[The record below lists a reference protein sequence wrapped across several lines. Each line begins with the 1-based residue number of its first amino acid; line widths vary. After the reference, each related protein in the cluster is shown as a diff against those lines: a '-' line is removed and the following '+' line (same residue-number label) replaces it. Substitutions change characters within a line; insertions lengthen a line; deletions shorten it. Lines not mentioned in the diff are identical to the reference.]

1 MMSRLS
7 VAGRMVILGAALA
20 ATPSLAQQQ
29 DEKVVPVH
37 EEPRH
42 RLVFDSPVARVLDI
56 QIPPGDTTLF
66 HTHSNPILY
75 VNMSS
80 SQTRSQTLGREWG
93 GGEAAAAKPPS
104 GSGEMSISMPGV
116 GAATSKPIVL
126 TPAAPAPARAN
137 RMNSVTSYAQQPLT
151 HRVNNVGQTLFRLI
165 GIINRTDGDPSI
177 DPSADFA
184 SKPEVDN
191 RWLRGYRS
199 PLDLTAA
206 KHQHANPTVIVLV
219 RGRAIVNTGKD
230 LPLDALGAF
239 AFIEGGV
246 AHSVRGVKGD
256 GIDPNEIV
264 EIEVRR
270 PRS

>member
-7 VAGRMVILGAALA
+7 VAGRMVILGASLA

-80 SQTRSQTLGREWG
+80 SQTRSQTLGQEWS
-93 GGEAAAAKPPS
+93 GGEAAARPAPRPP
-104 GSGEMSISMPGV
+104 
-116 GAATSKPIVL
+116 GAR
-126 TPAAPAPARAN
+126 PAARRSQPAPAVFG
-137 RMNSVTSYAQQPLT
+137 RMNSVTSYSKQSLT
-151 HRVNNVGQTLFRLI
+151 HRVNNIGTGVFRLI
-165 GIINRTDGDPSI
+165 GIINRTDGDPST

-219 RGRAIVNTGKD
+219 RGRAIVNSGKD

-256 GIDPNEIV
+256 GDDPNEIV

>member
-1 MMSRLS
+1 MESRLS
-7 VAGRMVILGAALA
+7 FALRSVVLGGMLA
-20 ATPSLAQQQ
+20 AAPLIAQPQ

-80 SQTRSQTLGREWG
+80 SQTRSQTLGQEWS
-93 GGEAAAAKPPS
+93 GGEAAAR
-104 GSGEMSISMPGV
+104 
-116 GAATSKPIVL
+116 
-126 TPAAPAPARAN
+126 PAPRPPGDAPVPAGVPPVVFG
-137 RMNSVTSYAQQPLT
+137 RMNSVTSYSKQALT
-151 HRVNNVGQTLFRLI
+151 HRVNNVGNNLFRLI
-165 GIINRTDGDPSI
+165 GIINRTDGDAST
-177 DPSADFA
+177 DPSADFP

-191 RWLRGYRS
+191 RWLRGYRT
-199 PLDLTAA
+199 PLDVTAV

-219 RGRAIVNTGKD
+219 RGRAVVNTGKD
-230 LPLDALGAF
+230 LPLDTLGSF
-239 AFIEGGV
+239 AFIDSGT
-246 AHSVRGVKGD
+246 AHSVSGVKGSEA
-256 GIDPNEIV
+256 NEIV